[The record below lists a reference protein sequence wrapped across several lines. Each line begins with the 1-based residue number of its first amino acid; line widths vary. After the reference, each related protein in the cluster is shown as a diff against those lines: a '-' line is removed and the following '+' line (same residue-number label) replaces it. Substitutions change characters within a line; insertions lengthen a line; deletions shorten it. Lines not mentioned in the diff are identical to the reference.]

1 MTKLPWTPWHKVVA
15 LRDDIKTGELALN
28 EFAADLYDV
37 ALQRGKRRIYED
49 PAEFFALTFPTLAL
63 RELAKDV
70 VLRLAAKNQKAVR
83 QLELTYGGGKTHAL
97 ITLFHLVNEPGRL
110 PDLASV
116 REFRA
121 HIGIDPP
128 ATQVAM
134 LPFDKFDVEKGVEV
148 KSPDGQIRLI
158 RQPWSALAWQLGGAD
173 GIRKLHKDDK
183 DEERLSPPAENT
195 LADLL
200 EMPLKDGKSTL
211 ILIDE
216 VLMFARVAVDID
228 AGWRER
234 LKNFFQYLT
243 QAATKVDRCC
253 IVASLLA
260 TDPDRSDAIGQG
272 ITAELY
278 DVFRREREAGVEP
291 VGKKDIA
298 EVLRRRFFTPASLEN
313 PSRFRQHVIDAIKG
327 ILDLDDDTRKSQK
340 DAEERFLAAYPF
352 HPDLTEVLYSKW
364 TQLQGFQRT
373 RGVLRTFAQALRDAE
388 RWGDWSP
395 LVGPNVF
402 LGPADGDVVSQ
413 AARELTQVATVETYE
428 GRRQEWTAILAGELE
443 KAQRVQADYTSL
455 KHREIEQAVFATFLH
470 SQPSG
475 QKAQLRELLVLVG
488 STRPD
493 KIELRKALRGWFDTS
508 WFLDETV
515 SAGAIDEGG
524 VKPPPS
530 IWRLGSTP
538 NLKQMHAD
546 ARTRVSDELVEDR
559 FLDEIRKTKSLT
571 ATAAQAGARVHN
583 LPEKPALVD
592 DDGQFRFVV
601 LGPEATSESG
611 KPSAE
616 AKRFI
621 QETAGP
627 DRPRKERNAIVLAV
641 PSRDGISAARVAV
654 RDYLAWLGVAEELT
668 RGGHKPEAGR
678 HQNLLSYT
686 SSAAARV
693 TDTIQQAYCIVVTVS
708 EGDDVHAFKL
718 QPTNGPL
725 FSAIKADRRSRIEET
740 AISPDAMLP
749 GGPYQLWREGEDS
762 RWAKDLIGAFARF
775 PHLPKMLRRDA
786 IVETIS
792 RGCVEGFY
800 VARLQR
806 PDRSVRTWWRQ
817 RIDVDALDDIRLEL
831 VLPEKAELTD
841 IPAELICPGVIDD
854 LWPSGAAAAVSV
866 ASVRQFFD
874 GRHTL
879 RVARG
884 GYDEPIPVPK
894 AAPATVDEAVRAAVA
909 EGRLWLSAGP
919 VSLLEE
925 DVPPGMLTES
935 AELLAPPVP
944 LSPLSLLPEELP
956 GAWSE
961 GSLNGWSLT
970 AALSQR
976 FGRTLPW
983 KTVTASLEAA
993 FRSGLLE
1000 RTPDSGP
1007 WPCDYGGA
1015 KALRMTV
1022 ARETPR
1028 SGPLVTPRSK
1038 SVSLRADQLQDLV
1051 DILPT
1056 LLKAA
1061 AGHDIRFE
1069 LAVEISGNRTPS
1081 EATKQALNTILEGV
1095 LPGLTID

>member
-1 MTKLPWTPWHKVVA
+1 MTKLPWTPWHKVVT

-49 PAEFFALTFPTLAL
+49 PTEFFALTFPTLAL
-63 RELAKDV
+63 RELARDV

-97 ITLFHLVNEPGRL
+97 ITLFHLVSDPSRL
-110 PDLASV
+110 PDLPSV
-116 REFRA
+116 KEFRA

-128 ATQVAM
+128 PTQVAM

-148 KSPDGQIRLI
+148 RSPGGEIRLL

-173 GIRKLHKDDK
+173 GLRKLHKDNK
-183 DEERLSPPAENT
+183 DEERLSPPAENI
-195 LADLL
+195 LAELL
-200 EMPLKDGKSTL
+200 ELPQRQGKSTL
-211 ILIDE
+211 LLIDE
-216 VLMFARVAVDID
+216 VLMFARVAVDTD
-228 AGWRER
+228 PGWRER
-234 LKNFFQYLT
+234 LKHFFQYLT

-260 TDPDRSDAIGQG
+260 TDPDRSDTVGRE

-291 VGKKDIA
+291 VGKKDVA
-298 EVLRRRFFTPASLEN
+298 EILRRRFFTPASLEN
-313 PSRFRQHVIDAIKG
+313 PAQFRQHVINALKG
-327 ILDLDDDTRKSQK
+327 IVDLDDDTRKSQK
-340 DAEERFLAAYPF
+340 EAEERFLASYPF

-395 LVGPNVF
+395 LVGPSVF

-428 GRRQEWTAILAGELE
+428 GKHQEWTAILAGELD

-455 KHREIEQAVFATFLH
+455 KHREVEQAVFATFLH

-493 KIELRKALRGWFDTS
+493 KIELRKALRGWFDAS

-515 SAGAIDEGG
+515 SAGGADDAG

-530 IWRLGSTP
+530 VWRLGSTP

-546 ARTRVSDELVEDR
+546 AKTRVSDELVEDQL
-559 FLDEIRKTKSLT
+559 LDEIRRTKTLT
-571 ATAAQAGARVHN
+571 ATAAQSGARVHN

-601 LGPEATSESG
+601 LGPEAASESG
-611 KPSAE
+611 KPTAE

-621 QETAGP
+621 QETTGP

-641 PSRDGISAARVAV
+641 PSRDGIAAARSAV
-654 RDYLAWLGVAEELT
+654 RDHLAWVGVGEELA
-668 RGGHKPEAGR
+668 RGGHKLEATR
-678 HQNLLSYT
+678 QQNLLSYT
-686 SSAAARV
+686 AAAAARV
-693 TDTIQQAYCIVVTVS
+693 TDTIQQAYCIVVSVS
-708 EGDDVHAFKL
+708 ETDDVQAFKL
-718 QPTNGPL
+718 QPTSGPL
-725 FSAIKADRRSRIEET
+725 FSAIKADRRARIEET
-740 AISPDAMLP
+740 AISPDALLP
-749 GGPYQLWREGEDS
+749 GGPYQLWRDGEDS

-786 IVETIS
+786 IIETIT
-792 RGCVEGFY
+792 RGCAEGFY

-806 PDRSVRTWWRQ
+806 PDKSVRTWWRQ
-817 RIDVDALDDIRLEL
+817 RIDADALEDPRLEL

-841 IPAELICPGVIDD
+841 IPADLVCPGVMDD
-854 LWPSGAAAAVSV
+854 LWPGATSAAVTV
-866 ASVRQFFD
+866 GNVRRFFD
-874 GRHTL
+874 GQHTL
-879 RVARG
+879 RVSRG

-894 AAPATVDEAVRAAVA
+894 AASAIVDDAIRAAVR

-919 VSLLEE
+919 VSLLDE
-925 DVPPGMLTES
+925 DVPPGLLTDS
-935 AELLAPPVP
+935 AELLAPPAP
-944 LSPLSLLPEELP
+944 LSLLSLLPEQLP
-956 GAWSE
+956 EAWRD
-961 GSLNGWSLT
+961 GSLDGWSLT

-976 FGRTLPW
+976 AGRTLPW
-983 KTVTASLEAA
+983 KTICAAIESA
-993 FRSGLLE
+993 FRSGLLD
-1000 RTPDSGP
+1000 RTRDSGP
-1007 WPCDYGGA
+1007 WPCDYAGA
-1015 KALRMTV
+1015 KSLRLTV
-1022 ARETPR
+1022 AKESAQPRQPVAPSAELTPL
-1028 SGPLVTPRSK
+1028 G
-1038 SVSLRADQLQDLV
+1038 ADQLQDLV
-1051 DILPT
+1051 DMLPN

-1061 AGHDIRFE
+1061 AGYDLRFK
-1069 LAVEISGNRTPS
+1069 VEVKISGKRPPD
-1081 EATKQALNTILEGV
+1081 EATKQALNTILKSVDPKLKIG
-1095 LPGLTID
+1095 